1 MPTQSCPS
9 TQLLLNPTVPH
20 AAGLSPICLAI
31 SSVLPPPPPA
41 PTPSTTA
48 SNLLLSLPHPLSFP
62 SHRSSVRPYSSVQA
76 PSLSAPN
83 RLLPGSS
90 LFSHAHL
97 AYSEHPV
104 PPVAPPT
111 LPTVL
116 FPSTAAA
123 LGSSHPVYLPSRPL
137 LASRLFPRPR
147 PLAAL
152 APPWPPTLSA
162 GVKDEVAAQR
172 YTETV
177 ARQGAQR
184 ELLPAAAATRWA
196 RPLRHARRGTL
207 GGSESLT
214 RAEARS
220 LAPARAAPGA
230 ARPRL

>member
-31 SSVLPPPPPA
+31 SSVLSPPPPA

-111 LPTVL
+111 LSPNGFVSL
-116 FPSTAAA
+116 HCRSPRLLPPGLS
-123 LGSSHPVYLPSRPL
+123 PSRPL

-152 APPWPPTLSA
+152 APPWPPRSPQELKMRLRPSGT
-162 GVKDEVAAQR
+162 QR
-172 YTETV
+172 
-177 ARQGAQR
+177 Q
-184 ELLPAAAATRWA
+184 
-196 RPLRHARRGTL
+196 
-207 GGSESLT
+207 
-214 RAEARS
+214 
-220 LAPARAAPGA
+220 
-230 ARPRL
+230 